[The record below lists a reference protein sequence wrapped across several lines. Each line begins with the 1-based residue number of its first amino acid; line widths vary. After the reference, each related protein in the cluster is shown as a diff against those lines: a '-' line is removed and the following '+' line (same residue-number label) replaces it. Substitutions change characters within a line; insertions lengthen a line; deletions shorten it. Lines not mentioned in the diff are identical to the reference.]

1 MNERNESTFSS
12 APAKGM
18 RDLLPA
24 EVALKDWAIAI
35 ILRTYEQFGFSRIET
50 PAMENIALLRRGE
63 GGENLQLIFEVL
75 KRGEKLDKELAQP
88 NPKKEN
94 LADLG
99 LRFDLTVP
107 LVRFYAQNQN
117 NLPNPLKAIQIRPV
131 WRAESPQAT
140 RFRQFTQCD
149 VDIIGQKSALA
160 KWNRFRLLVRRY
172 WNLVSKI
179 SRCGSMTAA
188 S

>member
-117 NLPNPLKAIQIRPV
+117 NLPNPLKAIQIAPGLACREPASNSLSAV
-131 WRAESPQAT
+131 HAMRRRHHWPEIRIGRNGIDSGCWSGAT
-140 RFRQFTQCD
+140 GTWFPRFHGADQ
-149 VDIIGQKSALA
+149 
-160 KWNRFRLLVRRY
+160 
-172 WNLVSKI
+172 
-179 SRCGSMTAA
+179 
-188 S
+188 